1 MASKLNRIAGLV
13 GEAVGN
19 IETATAGA
27 GSKAQRRFGD
37 AASAIV
43 SSSAADRID
52 KRTKPI
58 RKVIADKATSA
69 KKVAKKKA
77 APAKRKATSAKK
89 VAKKKAAPAKA
100 QGHQRQEGRQE
111 EGGTGEAQ
119 GHQRQEGRQEEGGT
133 GEAQGHQR
141 QEGRQEE
148 GGTGEAQGHQRQEGR
163 QEEGGL
169 TLNASSKLCS
179 VLSMEEER
187 FGQPI
192 LSDEVQ
198 DVVEHLEAINCLG
211 TD

>member
-89 VAKKKAAPAKA
+89 VAKKKAAPAKRKA
-100 QGHQRQEGRQE
+100 TSAKKVAKKKAAPAKRKATSAKKVAKKKAAPAKRKATSAKKVAKKKAGSR
-111 EGGTGEAQ
+111 
-119 GHQRQEGRQEEGGT
+119 
-133 GEAQGHQR
+133 
-141 QEGRQEE
+141 
-148 GGTGEAQGHQRQEGR
+148 
-163 QEEGGL
+163 
-169 TLNASSKLCS
+169 
-179 VLSMEEER
+179 
-187 FGQPI
+187 
-192 LSDEVQ
+192 
-198 DVVEHLEAINCLG
+198 
-211 TD
+211 